1 MCLIKAFGGEE
12 KEMEGE
18 ISIISCT
25 RVKLGE
31 RGGYCLMPFLQAQYL
46 FLP

>member
-31 RGGYCLMPFLQAQYL
+31 RGDIA
-46 FLP
+46 